1 MALSRVV
8 IDCVRKFFFV
18 TLSEQQDIS
27 SCLGKDYNLLV
38 HQTNNLVFALTC
50 QRIEL

>member
-1 MALSRVV
+1 MLES
-8 IDCVRKFFFV
+8 FFFA

-38 HQTNNLVFALTC
+38 HQTNDLVFALTC